1 MRGTLLQF
9 PKFKQSVL
17 VTTDASNFAVGAV
30 LSQESIAKDLPIVY
44 ASETLSDTEIN
55 YSTGA
60 RI

>member
-1 MRGTLLQF
+1 M
-9 PKFKQSVL
+9 
-17 VTTDASNFAVGAV
+17 TTDASNFAVGAV
-30 LSQESIAKDLPIVY
+30 LSQESIAKDLPIAY